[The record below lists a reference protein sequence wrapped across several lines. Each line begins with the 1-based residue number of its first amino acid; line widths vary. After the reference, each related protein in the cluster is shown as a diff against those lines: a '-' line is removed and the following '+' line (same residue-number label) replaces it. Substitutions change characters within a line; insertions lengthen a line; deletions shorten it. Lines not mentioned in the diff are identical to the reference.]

1 MKKQTV
7 TIRDIAKKAEV
18 SVATVSRYLN
28 ESGYVE
34 DEKRKRIAAIIE
46 ELDYRPNRLAQGLK
60 GYKKYCLNR
69 SGHTKPFLFNHGSD
83 RTAADDEEGI
93 HGNLV

>member
-1 MKKQTV
+1 MRADMWKMKS
-7 TIRDIAKKAEV
+7 A
-18 SVATVSRYLN
+18 
-28 ESGYVE
+28 
-34 DEKRKRIAAIIE
+34 KRIAAIIE
-46 ELDYRPNRLAQGLK
+46 ELVYRPKPAGPGFEVK

-93 HGNLV
+93 QTR